1 VYDLAVAR
9 LLYALL
15 ILACAQLEA
24 SAGDLLGI
32 EWDSGKLYRI
42 STVDA
47 SMSLIG
53 STMLTNVADIQF
65 GPDGNLYAITTG
77 NSAALYTINPD
88 DARASFVGN
97 LGIGFVAEGG
107 LTFAP
112 DGTAYGVEYVGPGLF
127 SIDLATGQATKMG
140 WVDNNNTLAHD
151 LNGLGWRSDGQLV
164 ALDNFSNS
172 LLAIDPTTRA
182 STVISAI
189 IPRAGTVGGMTLNGD
204 KGYFSTAGTAQF
216 GSNSLYAFDAFSG
229 TYTLVGSFA
238 PTISGTNS
246 GISGL
251 AMILERPRLFVS
263 RAADT
268 IAISWT
274 TNATGYSLQSAV
286 TIAGTST
293 WMPVSGTP
301 VISGSNYVV
310 ILPPTNA
317 ASFFRL
323 AK

>member
-1 VYDLAVAR
+1 MTSLSR
-9 LLYALL
+9 LVYALL
-15 ILACAQLEA
+15 LLAFAQEEA

-32 EWDSGKLYRI
+32 ERDTGKLYRI
-42 STVDA
+42 STVDT

-53 STMLTNVADIQF
+53 NTGLATAADIQF
-65 GPDGNLYAITTG
+65 GPDGKLYALTTG
-77 NSAALYTINPD
+77 DSAALYEINPD
-88 DARASFVGN
+88 NAAASFIGN
-97 LGIGFVAEGG
+97 LGIGFVVEGG
-107 LTFAP
+107 LTFGP
-112 DGTAYGVEYVGPGLF
+112 DGTAYGAHYLGPGLF

-151 LNGLGWRSDGQLV
+151 INGLGWRSDGQLV
-164 ALDNFSNS
+164 ALDDFSNS
-172 LLAIDPTTRA
+172 LLAIDPMTLV
-182 STVISAI
+182 STEISVIV
-189 IPRAGTVGGMTLNGD
+189 PRVGTVGGMTLNGD
-204 KGYFSTAGTAQF
+204 KGYFSTAGAAQV
-216 GSNSLYAFDAFSG
+216 GSNSLYAFDAFTG
-229 TYTLVGSFA
+229 NYTLVGSFA
-238 PTISGTNS
+238 PTIGSTNS

-251 AMILERPRLFVS
+251 AMIPERPRLFVS

-286 TIAGTST
+286 TVAGTPT
-293 WMPVSGTP
+293 WTPISAAP

-310 ILPPTNA
+310 VLPPTNA